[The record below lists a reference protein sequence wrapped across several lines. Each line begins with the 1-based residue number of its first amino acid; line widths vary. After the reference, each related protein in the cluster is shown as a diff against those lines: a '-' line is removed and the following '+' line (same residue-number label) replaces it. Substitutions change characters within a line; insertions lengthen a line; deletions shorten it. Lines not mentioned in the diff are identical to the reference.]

1 MHANFSQI
9 LGHKRQISVLER
21 FIISGAEN
29 GVFAFCG
36 PEHIGKST
44 VAKQFASAFLRVDLN
59 ELFRH
64 PDFISLSPE
73 VRENGTRA
81 YDIESIRDVLH
92 RLGQSSISGKAVVII
107 DDANVLNTASQNAL
121 LKMLE
126 EPNAGTVIVLISHEE
141 SALLPTIRSRA
152 VTLSFFGVSSA
163 ASEDILLNAK
173 RLVSCSGVER
183 LKAAQDIAKQELK
196 DFESLFIALIQ
207 ELHMSN
213 RASAKGLHAV
223 LKTRERIAANAN
235 PLIAFTELAV
245 QLD

>member
-1 MHANFSQI
+1 MHADFSQI
-9 LGHKRQISVLER
+9 LGHKRQISALER

-36 PEHIGKST
+36 PEHVGKST
-44 VAKQFASAFLRVDLN
+44 VAKHFAAAFLQVALS

-64 PDFISLSPE
+64 PDFVLLSPE

-92 RLGQSSISGKAVVII
+92 RLGQSSISGKTFVII
-107 DDANVLNTASQNAL
+107 DDANVLNVASQNAL

-126 EPNAGTVIVLISHEE
+126 EPNAGTVIVLVSHEE

-152 VTLSFFGVSSA
+152 VTLSFFGVSPA
-163 ASEDILLNAK
+163 VSEDILLDAK
-173 RLVSCSGVER
+173 RLASCSGVER
-183 LKAAQDIAKQELK
+183 LKAAQDIAKQESK
-196 DFESLFIALIQ
+196 DFESLFIVLIQ
-207 ELHMSN
+207 ELHASN
-213 RASAKGLHAV
+213 RASAKALNTV

-235 PLIAFTELAV
+235 PTIALTELAV
-245 QLD
+245 QLG